1 MAKVDVKTEVQAPD
15 EIRIN
20 LVREDF
26 LDTSNIFRIFFEITL
41 AIAGT
46 VLGCVIS
53 ILSNNNKVP
62 FMTWFFLILMIL
74 ACIAFLVLSI
84 RHYNLAK
91 CQTTK

>member
-26 LDTSNIFRIFFEITL
+26 LDTSNIFRIFFEIAL

-46 VLGCVIS
+46 ILGSVIS
-53 ILSNNNKVP
+53 ILSNNSKVL
-62 FMTWFFLILMIL
+62 FIIWFFLFLMII

-91 CQTTK
+91 CQTAK